1 MKTQLIVSLATTAVA
16 AAFAVTLFAAPPAGS
31 DRQGPPRGP
40 DRQQGDAERLQACGH
55 GHMQRG
61 KGHAPG
67 ARLDRL
73 FERLDL
79 TDDQVAAIRVER
91 DDRAGDIQA
100 LRDEIVDA
108 HRTLRAMGEEMREAV
123 ASHLTDEQKE
133 ALAARGEGRRDRGQR
148 RGRGGERP
156 ERRGGPDR
164 GPGPG
169 QGPPADAE

>member
-1 MKTQLIVSLATTAVA
+1 MKTKLIVSLATTAVA

-40 DRQQGDAERLQACGH
+40 DRQQGDAERPQARGH
-55 GHMQRG
+55 GNMQRG
-61 KGHAPG
+61 GG

-79 TDDQVAAIRVER
+79 TDDQVAAIRAER

-108 HRTLRAMGEEMREAV
+108 QRKLRALGEEMREAV